1 MHFDRFFH
9 VPLSYWKANTWVT
22 SPFTIFAF
30 SLIKQIDSMLLQLCT
45 VINHRG
51 CQNMLR
57 RLSCNQ
63 LVPDI
68 PAVSKTQHNSEQCCH
83 LPHIFTPLLLSHL
96 FCFVF
101 TTECL
106 EQAISCILCANFLF
120 SPYSDITCDLLL
132 NRCTAKWNLY
142 YIYSYSDFLY
152 HVIEIPTSCLYFE
165 IQKLFSF

>member
-9 VPLSYWKANTWVT
+9 VPLSYWKANKWVT

-30 SLIKQIDSMLLQLCT
+30 SLIKQIDSMLPQLCT

-57 RLSCNQ
+57 TLSCNQ

-68 PAVSKTQHNSEQCCH
+68 QLVKHSTIVNSAVVSLTFSLLCCCRIYFASF
-83 LPHIFTPLLLSHL
+83 LQLNAWNKLLAASY
-96 FCFVF
+96 VP
-101 TTECL
+101 
-106 EQAISCILCANFLF
+106 IFLF

-132 NRCTAKWNLY
+132 NRCTATWNLY
-142 YIYSYSDFLY
+142 YIYSYSDFIY